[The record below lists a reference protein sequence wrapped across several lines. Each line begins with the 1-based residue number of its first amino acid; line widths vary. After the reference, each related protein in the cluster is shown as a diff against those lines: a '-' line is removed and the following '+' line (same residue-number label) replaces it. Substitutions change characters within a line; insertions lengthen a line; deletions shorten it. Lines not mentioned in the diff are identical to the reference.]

1 MKIIKRYP
9 LSSACIALIWIL
21 CFCTP
26 PHTPLD
32 NVSFIDKWT
41 HIAMYLGTCSIIFWE
56 YSRQH
61 STIKRTK
68 NISDPPDNNTKT
80 RPWRWSRLFLWGYLM
95 PVLMSGVIEILQEN
109 CTNHRRSGDWLD
121 FLANTFGASIV
132 LLSVWTYKKYQ
143 TPTLP
148 PRGEE

>member
-9 LSSACIALIWIL
+9 LSSACIVLIWIL

-41 HIAMYLGTCSIIFWE
+41 HIVMYLGTCSTIFWE

-61 STIKRTK
+61 RPQKE
-68 NISDPPDNNTKT
+68 

-121 FLANTFGASIV
+121 FVANTFGATIV
-132 LLSVWTYKKYQ
+132 LLSVWTYKKYSIQ